1 MAKTKKSSKN
11 TKKQVK
17 NVSFKKK
24 KCNYKHENLILA
36 VKEAQEGK
44 SIAELSRKY
53 QIPESTIRDRKIGK
67 YVDKPPGPST
77 VLSAKEECELVAWIF
92 LCTSRG
98 FPVTK
103 HQLIESVKLICD
115 HDKRKL
121 LSIIIDQEEDFN
133 SDEAA
138 VSLNPKPPTVL
149 APKGLKNVYNV
160 VNNNEKENVTVLVTA
175 NAAGTLAPTLV
186 LFSGESLPKDVIKVG
201 PANYS
206 FGHSENGWMTAKNFY
221 EYIANVFYPWLID
234 KKIKLPVILYIDGH
248 SSHITLPLSEFCREK
263 KIILIALYPNSTHI
277 LQPLDVALFRTFK
290 MAWQKSFQAFCQ
302 KCGIV
307 SIKKCQFALVL
318 EETFK
323 KLDLKKIMEHGFKAC
338 GLCPLDVNAID
349 FKKVFNRL
357 KSSSSETISN
367 LETTEENTKNI
378 EGLAFLE
385 SLIDKTKLESFK
397 NHGSSNWTGLE
408 EDKSLFDVWY
418 LATNNKK
425 TDQIV
430 DFPEENFSFEGT
442 TMSLQGNYLEDA
454 DNIAIPP
461 EQNLEPLSDPIDMS
475 KDDETMEND
484 NVDLLLGLT
493 FDMHGNL
500 IQDLNTTE
508 QLTENFL
515 TPELP
520 VVIDSHQS
528 TDILS
533 STPVPEDSVLSNQE
547 TNHFTNTTRTD
558 FW

>member
-115 HDKRKL
+115 HDKRKTPFKTNRPGRGWYDSFLKRHPTVSERIAENVSLNRAKVSEEHIRSWFTEIKSYLTDEDL
-121 LSIIIDQEEDFN
+121 LLIDSTRIFN

-186 LFSGESLPKDVIKVG
+186 LFSGESLPKDVIKVA

-234 KKIKLPVILYIDGH
+234 KKIKLPIILYIDGH

-302 KCGIV
+302 KCGTV

-378 EGLAFLE
+378 EGLTFLE

-397 NHGSSNWTGLE
+397 NHGSSNWTGPE

-418 LATNNKK
+418 LATNKK
-425 TDQIV
+425 IDQIV
-430 DFPEENFSFEGT
+430 DFPEENFW
-442 TMSLQGNYLEDA
+442 LK
-454 DNIAIPP
+454 
-461 EQNLEPLSDPIDMS
+461 EPQCLS
-475 KDDETMEND
+475 KET
-484 NVDLLLGLT
+484 
-493 FDMHGNL
+493 
-500 IQDLNTTE
+500 I
-508 QLTENFL
+508 
-515 TPELP
+515 
-520 VVIDSHQS
+520 
-528 TDILS
+528 
-533 STPVPEDSVLSNQE
+533 
-547 TNHFTNTTRTD
+547 
-558 FW
+558 